1 MQSKIINFAN
11 DVWPFVIFRPLI
23 NVRKCRE
30 VIYISQFVPIILVVS
45 IGKEYKKIIIFVIQK
60 N

>member
-1 MQSKIINFAN
+1 MPSKVIDFAN

-30 VIYISQFVPIILVVS
+30 VIYILRKLGFLT
-45 IGKEYKKIIIFVIQK
+45 F
-60 N
+60 